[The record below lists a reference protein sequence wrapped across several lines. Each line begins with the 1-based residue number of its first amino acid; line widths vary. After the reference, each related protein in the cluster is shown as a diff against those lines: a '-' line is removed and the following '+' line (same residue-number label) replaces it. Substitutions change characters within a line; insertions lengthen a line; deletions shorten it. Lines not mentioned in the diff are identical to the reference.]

1 MVVQVLVVLVAMVV
15 LELAVLL
22 GMGVTHLVGWVV
34 DLVQVDRV
42 VGLVDL
48 TQAAQA
54 TLVVLGLAVPVVLG
68 TLVAQIDRVV
78 LETSVL
84 VVLVD
89 LVIFAQLDP
98 VVAWVIPVLVGSVA
112 LVMTRVMRTLGGNHS
127 NFVERL
133 VYVDLPLLV
142 IEHAFVL

>member
-1 MVVQVLVVLVAMVV
+1 MVVLLAMVG

-98 VVAWVIPVLVGSVA
+98 VVAWVIPVLAGSVA

-127 NFVERL
+127 NFVESSRNEIYRSL
-133 VYVDLPLLV
+133 V
-142 IEHAFVL
+142 

>member
-1 MVVQVLVVLVAMVV
+1 MVVQVLVVLLAMVG
-15 LELAVLL
+15 LELDVLL

-34 DLVQVDRV
+34 DLVQVDQV

-68 TLVAQIDRVV
+68 ILVAQIDRVV
-78 LETSVL
+78 LETSVP

-112 LVMTRVMRTLGGNHS
+112 LAMTRVMRTLGGNLS

-133 VYVDLPLLV
+133 VYADLPLLV

>member
-1 MVVQVLVVLVAMVV
+1 MVVQVLVVLLAMVG

-34 DLVQVDRV
+34 DLVQVDQV

-54 TLVVLGLAVPVVLG
+54 TLVVLGLAVLVVLG

-78 LETSVL
+78 LETLVP

-98 VVAWVIPVLVGSVA
+98 VVALVIPVLVSSVA
-112 LVMTRVMRTLGGNHS
+112 LAMTRVMRTLGGNQS

-133 VYVDLPLLV
+133 VYADLLLLI
-142 IEHAFVL
+142 IEH